1 MHSEGAGGGPETSR
15 EAGKS
20 RDADAHAVLE
30 GSWGVCLELRGE
42 LWSEDTD
49 LGDTNI
55 QPCLVTSDME
65 VWDEERSEGGC
76 MPVFTVAMVW
86 ILFTSL

>member
-1 MHSEGAGGGPETSR
+1 M
-15 EAGKS
+15 
-20 RDADAHAVLE
+20 LE